1 MPCHFC
7 HQFTERRVIYNFEK
21 YGDSPACV
29 GKDRNIKNQIALT
42 QGFGLTENTKDLL
55 EERPLLETNVT
66 IISND
71 ECYNKFKMV
80 DNVNIKS
87 IAKSAMPNGV
97 TDQML
102 CTLGILKQT
111 GNVTVVTVSLDI
123 LFFPY
128 ILFTISW
135 VF

>member
-71 ECYNKFKMV
+71 ECYKSFSKYFNLPEGTTRKESDLYKRTQNQRTSITSVTYNGLTEGEMCAISTC
-80 DNVNIKS
+80 DDTVNAGTK
-87 IAKSAMPNGV
+87 
-97 TDQML
+97 
-102 CTLGILKQT
+102 C
-111 GNVTVVTVSLDI
+111 VS
-123 LFFPY
+123 
-128 ILFTISW
+128 
-135 VF
+135 